1 MAVKYKDAGPKIY
14 QQAAD
19 LSGFKKNSGA
29 TQFFMGSLGVLRT
42 RFLDEVGK
50 ITGNNLK

>member
-1 MAVKYKDAGPKIY
+1 MVVKYKDAGPKIY
-14 QQAAD
+14 QQAAG
-19 LSGFKKNSGA
+19 LSDFTKYSSA

-50 ITGNNLK
+50 ITGNNLE